1 MPPMDVRR
9 APLNERARRPTACC
23 RALERGA
30 IARGQA
36 VHPQEQHGP
45 DDGQHDAPQREAVQA
60 GTSDQVAEEATDE
73 SPDDPDQHRD
83 DDATRI
89 LPGHERLGDRT
100 SDQSEH
106 DPSEDSHSTASDGV
120 SGRQCALL
128 SQRAYQ
134 LRSRASGS
142 RAGELCG
149 ALEFAMAATLSP
161 HAADDDL
168 TAKRY
173 DRRLVRRLLVYVRP
187 YKRLVAG
194 ALILLMT
201 DGLLQLIGPILTQ
214 RVIDVALPTRD
225 AGMAGRSALLY
236 AASLVLAFG
245 CSYGETMLPALLGQR
260 VMRDLRQQLFV
271 HVQRLPIVFY
281 DRTPVGRLVTRVTSD
296 VESLNELFTAG
307 VVAGLGD
314 LFTLLAIAVMMVV
327 IDWRLALAAFAVIP
341 LVYLTS
347 HLFQSRVR
355 IAYRDIRTRLARI
368 NAYLQERIT
377 GIRVVQLFGREAGE
391 TQRFATLNRAHLDAN
406 LRSITIYALYFPAIE
421 FLTSVALAV
430 LLVAGAQRVG
440 VGSLSVGVVAAFLQ
454 LLRRFYQPL
463 QDLADKFNT
472 LQQAMAASERIFL
485 LLDTEPA
492 VVPLAADR
500 ETVPVLHAAPVDGA
514 AEVPRGVTIAFEDV
528 WFHYG
533 ERWSTPVWVLRGVS
547 FTTRPGETVALVGHT
562 GAGKTTIV
570 NLLLRFYEPQRGR
583 ITANGVDVRD
593 LPLDEWRRLIG
604 YVQQDIFLFAA
615 DVRANV
621 RLDAPL
627 DDAAVMA
634 AAARVGADRVIAR
647 LPSGLDRVLGER
659 GASVSVGERQLLSF
673 ARALAAD
680 PAVLV
685 LDEATSAVDSEAEA
699 EIQRGLAGLVR
710 GRTTIAIA
718 HPLSTIVA
726 AEESLVLLH
735 GEPRARGTHAQLR
748 ARGGLYERLYRLQ
761 AGEGPEPDVRAV
773 TLASLPSGG

>member
-1 MPPMDVRR
+1 
-9 APLNERARRPTACC
+9 
-23 RALERGA
+23 
-30 IARGQA
+30 
-36 VHPQEQHGP
+36 
-45 DDGQHDAPQREAVQA
+45 
-60 GTSDQVAEEATDE
+60 
-73 SPDDPDQHRD
+73 
-83 DDATRI
+83 
-89 LPGHERLGDRT
+89 
-100 SDQSEH
+100 
-106 DPSEDSHSTASDGV
+106 
-120 SGRQCALL
+120 
-128 SQRAYQ
+128 
-134 LRSRASGS
+134 
-142 RAGELCG
+142 
-149 ALEFAMAATLSP
+149 
-161 HAADDDL
+161 
-168 TAKRY
+168 
-173 DRRLVRRLLVYVRP
+173 
-187 YKRLVAG
+187 
-194 ALILLMT
+194 
-201 DGLLQLIGPILTQ
+201 
-214 RVIDVALPTRD
+214 VIDVALPTHD
-225 AGMAGRSALLY
+225 AAMAGRAALLY
-236 AASLVLAFG
+236 AGSLILAFG
-245 CSYGETMLPALLGQR
+245 CSYGETMLTALLGQR
-260 VMRDLRQQLFV
+260 VMRDLRQQLFE

-314 LFTLLAIAVMMVV
+314 LFTLLAIAVMMIVT
-327 IDWRLALAAFAVIP
+327 DWRLALASFAVIP

-355 IAYRDIRTRLARI
+355 IAYREIRARLARI

-391 TQRFATLNRAHLDAN
+391 TARFATLNKAHLDAN

-421 FLTSVALAV
+421 FLTSLALAV
-430 LLVAGAQRVG
+430 VIVAGAQRVG
-440 VGSLSVGVVAAFLQ
+440 AGTLTVGVVALFLQ

-472 LQQAMAASERIFL
+472 LQQAMAASERIFH
-485 LLDTEPA
+485 LLDT
-492 VVPLAADR
+492 
-500 ETVPVLHAAPVDGA
+500 PVATGVTPDATGTPRIAHDAP
-514 AEVPRGVTIAFEDV
+514 VTIAFEDV

-533 ERWSTPVWVLRGVS
+533 DAESGSAAPAWVLRGVS
-547 FTTRPGETVALVGHT
+547 FVARPGTTVALVGHT

-570 NLLLRFYEPQRGR
+570 NLLLRFYQPQRGR
-583 ITANGVDVRD
+583 ITANGIDIRD

-627 DDAAVMA
+627 TDAEVMR

-647 LPSGLDRVLGER
+647 LTNGLDQVLGER
-659 GASVSVGERQLLSF
+659 GSSVSVGERQLLSF

-699 EIQRGLAGLVR
+699 EIQGGLAVLMR

-718 HPLSTIVA
+718 HRLSTVVR
-726 AEESLVLLH
+726 AEEILVLHH
-735 GEPRARGTHAQLR
+735 GEVRERGTHAQLR

-761 AGEGPEPDVRAV
+761 AGEARVEETSSAA
-773 TLASLPSGG
+773 LASLPGGG